1 MFNIYEI
8 DRSCDTLPSDLEL
21 LKIKFG
27 GRAHVWGMG
36 EGEGGGVGEEGDGGG
51 ITTSSDGRIMEAVA
65 VEPNAKLLFLGLMAS
80 MTGYS
85 NEFFSYRDP
94 MVDGSIASTKGGRR
108 GGAGH
113 ILEVEEDR

>member
-27 GRAHVWGMG
+27 GEGTCMG
-36 EGEGGGVGEEGDGGG
+36 NEEGGGVGEEGDGGG
-51 ITTSSDGRIMEAVA
+51 ITTSSDGRIMEAVV
-65 VEPNAKLLFLGLMAS
+65 VEPDAKLLFLGLMAS

-85 NEFFSYRDP
+85 NKFFSYRDP
-94 MVDGSIASTKGGRR
+94 KVDGSIASTKGGRR

-113 ILEVEEDR
+113 ILEVEEGR